1 MNNIDCENMPH
12 EAIDIASDHDYV
24 DYMGMTIGNAYV
36 LGKTTP
42 YVNPDIGTKSSKSR
56 YLCKCNLCG
65 KKFIVRRDTLTDY
78 IKGKYNN
85 PLSCGCDKARKP
97 ITPGEK
103 IGKLTV
109 EECVKVVPSKHERS
123 TWKCKCEC
131 GRVVYL
137 KEATL
142 LLRTTKD
149 CGMCG
154 EHKSRHE
161 AYPNGTKIGMLTI
174 RGYIPSKTGM
184 VEDEEYICDCDC
196 GTKGVIR
203 TFLQL
208 SGKDGCK
215 NCGCVNV
222 QKMKNLHDKTRRHGL
237 SDTRIYDIYK
247 GMMRRCYNPNEEM
260 YYNYGGRGIY
270 VCDEWKD
277 QEDYKGLKAFVE
289 WAYKNGYNDTLS
301 IDRINND
308 GPYCPDNCRWTTM
321 VVQAN
326 NKRDSIQLTVG
337 DTTYTY
343 AQWEVASGINQNTI
357 RRRCE
362 KGYDPHTAVYTPT
375 PTNHDCIN
383 AIYFVDEYNNPI
395 SQFDKK

>member
-1 MNNIDCENMPH
+1 MNKNSTNCENMPY
-12 EAIDIASDHDYV
+12 EAIDVMSDHNYV
-24 DYMGMTIGNAYV
+24 DYMGKTIGNAYV

-42 YVNPDIGTKSSKSR
+42 HIKPNGNIKIR
-56 YLCKCNLCG
+56 YLCRCNLCG
-65 KKFIVRRDTLTDY
+65 KKFIAYRDSLTNH
-78 IKGKYNN
+78 IKGKYIR
-85 PLSCGCDKARKP
+85 PLSCGCDIARDP
-97 ITPGEK
+97 ITVGEK

-109 EECVKVVPSKHERS
+109 IECTNVVPGKRERN

-131 GRVVYL
+131 GRVVYM
-137 KEATL
+137 KEGTL
-142 LLRTTKD
+142 LFRTTKD

-161 AYPNGTKIGMLTI
+161 VYSNGTKIGMLTI

-277 QEDYKGLKAFVE
+277 QENYKGLKSFVE
-289 WAYKNGYNDTLS
+289 WAYKNGYDDTLS
-301 IDRINND
+301 IDRIDND
-308 GPYCPDNCRWTTM
+308 GPYCPDNCRWATM

-362 KGYDPHTAVYTPT
+362 KGYDPHDAVYTPT
-375 PTNHDCIN
+375 PTNHDCVN

-395 SQFDKK
+395 NQFDKE

>member
-1 MNNIDCENMPH
+1 MVKNINDCENMPH
-12 EAIDIASDHDYV
+12 EAIDVMSDHNYV
-24 DYMGMTIGNAYV
+24 DYMGKTIGNAYV

-42 YVNPDIGTKSSKSR
+42 HVKPDGSIKIR

-65 KKFIVRRDTLTDY
+65 KKFIIYRDTLTMY
-78 IKGKYNN
+78 SRGKYNS
-85 PLSCGCDKARKP
+85 PLSCGCDKVRKP

-109 EECVKVVPSKHERS
+109 EECIKVVPSKHERS
-123 TWKCKCEC
+123 TWRCKCEC

-137 KEATL
+137 KEGTL
-142 LLRTTKD
+142 LLRNTKD

-161 AYPNGTKIGMLTI
+161 VYPNGTKIGMLI
-174 RGYIPSKTGM
+174 VRGYIPSKTGM

-222 QKMKNLHDKTRRHGL
+222 QKMKNLHDKTRQHGL
-237 SDTRIYDIYK
+237 SDTRIYDTYK
-247 GMMRRCYNPNEEM
+247 GMMRRCYDPKFRE
-260 YYNYGGRGIY
+260 YHNYGGRGIY
-270 VCDEWKD
+270 VCDEWKN
-277 QEDYKGLKAFVE
+277 QEDYKGLKAFVD
-289 WAYKNGYNDTLS
+289 WAMSNGYTDDLY
-301 IDRINND
+301 IDRIDVN
-308 GPYCPDNCRWTTM
+308 GPYSPENCRWVSM
-321 VVQAN
+321 
-326 NKRDSIQLTVG
+326 SIQNNNRRDNVYLTINNE
-337 DTTYTY
+337 TYTL
-343 AQWEVASGINQNTI
+343 AQWEAASGVSQNTI
-357 RRRCE
+357 RRRLNA
-362 KGYDPHTAVYTPT
+362 GYSPESCVYTPT
-375 PTNHDCIN
+375 PTNHDCVN

-395 SQFDKK
+395 NQFDKE

>member
-1 MNNIDCENMPH
+1 MNKNSIDCENMPY
-12 EAIDIASDHDYV
+12 EAIDVMSDHNYV
-24 DYMGMTIGNAYV
+24 DYMGKTIGNAYV

-42 YVNPDIGTKSSKSR
+42 HIKPNGNIKIR
-56 YLCKCNLCG
+56 YLCRCNLCG
-65 KKFIVRRDTLTDY
+65 KKFIAYRDSLTNH
-78 IKGKYNN
+78 IKGKYIR
-85 PLSCGCDKARKP
+85 PLSCGCDIARDP
-97 ITPGEK
+97 ITVGEK
-103 IGKLTV
+103 IGKLTII
-109 EECVKVVPSKHERS
+109 ECTNVVLGKHERN
-123 TWKCKCEC
+123 TWKYKCEC
-131 GRVVYL
+131 GRVVYM
-137 KEATL
+137 KEGTL
-142 LLRTTKD
+142 LFRTTKD

-161 AYPNGTKIGMLTI
+161 VYPNGTKIGMLTI
-174 RGYIPSKTGM
+174 RRYIPSKTGM

-215 NCGCVNV
+215 NCGCVNA

-289 WAYKNGYNDTLS
+289 WAYKNGYDDTLS
-301 IDRINND
+301 IDRIDND
-308 GPYCPDNCRWTTM
+308 GPYCPDNCRWATM

-362 KGYDPHTAVYTPT
+362 KGYDPHAAVYTPT
-375 PTNHDCIN
+375 PTNYDCVN

-395 SQFDKK
+395 SQFDKE

>member
-1 MNNIDCENMPH
+1 MNKNSTNCENMPY
-12 EAIDIASDHDYV
+12 EAIDVMSDHNYV
-24 DYMGMTIGNAYV
+24 DYMGKTIGNAYV

-42 YVNPDIGTKSSKSR
+42 HIKPNRNIKIR
-56 YLCKCNLCG
+56 YLCRCNLCG
-65 KKFIVRRDTLTDY
+65 KKFIAYRDSLTNH
-78 IKGKYNN
+78 IKGKYIR
-85 PLSCGCDKARKP
+85 PLSCGCDIARDP
-97 ITPGEK
+97 ITVREK

-109 EECVKVVPSKHERS
+109 IECTNVVPGKRERN

-131 GRVVYL
+131 GRVVYM
-137 KEATL
+137 KEGTL
-142 LLRTTKD
+142 LFRTTKD

-161 AYPNGTKIGMLTI
+161 VYPNGTKIGMLTI

-184 VEDEEYICDCDC
+184 VEDEKYICDCDC

-289 WAYKNGYNDTLS
+289 WAYKNGYDDTLS
-301 IDRINND
+301 IDRIDND
-308 GPYCPDNCRWTTM
+308 GPYSPDNCRWVSM
-321 VVQAN
+321 IIQAN
-326 NKRDSIQLTVG
+326 NKRDSVYITANG
-337 DTTYTY
+337 ETYTL
-343 AQWEVASGINQNTI
+343 AQWEAASGINQNTI
-357 RRRCE
+357 RRRLNS
-362 KGYDPHTAVYTPT
+362 GYIPRDCIYTPT
-375 PTNHDCIN
+375 PTNHDCVN
-383 AIYFVDEYNNPI
+383 AIYFVDEYSNPI
-395 SQFDKK
+395 NQFDKE

>member
-1 MNNIDCENMPH
+1 MVKNINDCENMPH
-12 EAIDIASDHDYV
+12 EAIDVMSDHNYV
-24 DYMGMTIGNAYV
+24 DYMGKTIGNAYV

-42 YVNPDIGTKSSKSR
+42 HVKPDGSIKIR

-65 KKFIVRRDTLTDY
+65 KKFIIYRDTLTMY
-78 IKGKYNN
+78 IRGKYNS
-85 PLSCGCDKARKP
+85 PLSCGCDKVRKP

-109 EECVKVVPSKHERS
+109 EECIKVVPSKHERS
-123 TWKCKCEC
+123 TWRCKCEC

-137 KEATL
+137 KEGTL
-142 LLRTTKD
+142 LLRNTKD

-161 AYPNGTKIGMLTI
+161 VYPNGTKIGMLI
-174 RGYIPSKTGM
+174 VRGYIPSKTGM

-222 QKMKNLHDKTRRHGL
+222 QKMKNLHDKTRQHGL
-237 SDTRIYDIYK
+237 SDTRIYDTYK
-247 GMMRRCYNPNEEM
+247 GMMRRCYDPKFRE
-260 YYNYGGRGIY
+260 YHNYGGRGIY
-270 VCDEWKD
+270 VCDEWKN
-277 QEDYKGLKAFVE
+277 QEDYKGLKAFVD
-289 WAYKNGYNDTLS
+289 WAMSNGYTDDLY
-301 IDRINND
+301 IDRIDVN
-308 GPYCPDNCRWTTM
+308 GPYSPENCRWVSM
-321 VVQAN
+321 
-326 NKRDSIQLTVG
+326 SIQNNNRRDNVYLTINNE
-337 DTTYTY
+337 TYTL
-343 AQWEVASGINQNTI
+343 AQWEAASGVSQNTI
-357 RRRCE
+357 RRRLNA
-362 KGYDPHTAVYTPT
+362 GYSPESCVYTPT
-375 PTNHDCIN
+375 PTNHDCVN

-395 SQFDKK
+395 NQFDKE

>member
-1 MNNIDCENMPH
+1 MNNNSTDCENMPY
-12 EAIDIASDHDYV
+12 EAIDVMGDHNYV
-24 DYMGMTIGNAYV
+24 DYMGKTIGNAYV

-42 YVNPDIGTKSSKSR
+42 HVKPDGSIKIR

-65 KKFIVRRDTLTDY
+65 KKFIAYRDSLTAH

-85 PLSCGCDKARKP
+85 LLSCGCDKARKP
-97 ITPGEK
+97 ITVGEK

-109 EECVKVVPSKHERS
+109 VECTKVVPSNHVRN

-137 KEATL
+137 KEGTL
-142 LLRTTKD
+142 LFRTTEN

-154 EHKSRHE
+154 DRKYRHE
-161 AYPNGTKIGMLTI
+161 PYKVGQKLGMLTI
-174 RGYIPSKTGM
+174 REVHDIGDINTEY
-184 VEDEEYICDCDC
+184 YICDCDC
-196 GTKGVIR
+196 GTKGVMKKF
-203 TFLQL
+203 TQL
-208 SGKDGCK
+208 NYKDASL

-237 SDTRIYDIYK
+237 SDTRIYCIYQ
-247 GMMRRCYNPNEEM
+247 GMMRRCYHPNEEM

-289 WAYKNGYNDTLS
+289 WAYKNGYDDTLS
-301 IDRINND
+301 IDRIDND
-308 GPYCPDNCRWTTM
+308 GPYSPDNCRWVSMTI
-321 VVQAN
+321 QAN

-343 AQWEVASGINQNTI
+343 AQWEAASGINQNTI

-375 PTNHDCIN
+375 PTNHDCVN

-395 SQFDKK
+395 SQFDKE

>member
-1 MNNIDCENMPH
+1 MNKNSTNCENMPY
-12 EAIDIASDHDYV
+12 EAIDVMSDHNYV
-24 DYMGMTIGNAYV
+24 DYMGKTIGNAYV

-42 YVNPDIGTKSSKSR
+42 HIKPNGNIKIR
-56 YLCKCNLCG
+56 YLCRCNLCG
-65 KKFIVRRDTLTDY
+65 KKFIAYRDSLTNH
-78 IKGKYNN
+78 IKGKYIR
-85 PLSCGCDKARKP
+85 PLSCGCDIARDP
-97 ITPGEK
+97 ITVGEK

-109 EECVKVVPSKHERS
+109 VECTNVVPGKHERN

-131 GRVVYL
+131 GRIVYM
-137 KEATL
+137 KEGTL
-142 LLRTTKD
+142 LFRTTKD

-161 AYPNGTKIGMLTI
+161 VYPNGTKIGMLTI
-174 RGYIPSKTGM
+174 RGYIPSKTGI

-247 GMMRRCYNPNEEM
+247 GMMRRCYNTNEEM

-289 WAYKNGYNDTLS
+289 WAYKNGYDDTLS
-301 IDRINND
+301 IDRIDND

-395 SQFDKK
+395 SQFDKE

>member
-1 MNNIDCENMPH
+1 MNKNSIDCENMPY
-12 EAIDIASDHDYV
+12 EAIDVMSDHNYV
-24 DYMGMTIGNAYV
+24 DYMGKTIGNAYV

-42 YVNPDIGTKSSKSR
+42 HIKPNGNIKIR
-56 YLCKCNLCG
+56 YLCRCNLCG
-65 KKFIVRRDTLTDY
+65 KKFIAYRDSLTNH
-78 IKGKYNN
+78 IKGKYIR
-85 PLSCGCDKARKP
+85 PLSCGCDIARDP
-97 ITPGEK
+97 ITVGEK
-103 IGKLTV
+103 IGKLTII
-109 EECVKVVPSKHERS
+109 ECTNVVLGKHERN

-131 GRVVYL
+131 GRVVYM
-137 KEATL
+137 KEGTL
-142 LLRTTKD
+142 LFRTTKD

-161 AYPNGTKIGMLTI
+161 VYPNGTKIGMLTI
-174 RGYIPSKTGM
+174 RRYIPSKTGM

-215 NCGCVNV
+215 NCGCVNA

-289 WAYKNGYNDTLS
+289 WAYKNGYDDTLS
-301 IDRINND
+301 IDRIDND
-308 GPYCPDNCRWTTM
+308 GPYCPDNCRWATM

-375 PTNHDCIN
+375 PTNHDCVN

-395 SQFDKK
+395 SQLDKE